1 MQHWTPI
8 TVDDLAQVFDAR
20 ELETLQDAAHE
31 ACVSDILADAVAV
44 VREAIANNPSNT
56 LDADTTTIP
65 RTLRGTALDLIAIRL
80 LKRFALVVTDERR
93 QAADQAQAKLDA
105 IARAEF
111 RVISPD
117 GTIPVPDYMR
127 PEIVA
132 PSPAYGNDGGTWY
145 PTPNA

>member
-20 ELETLQDAAHE
+20 ELDVLSRPDNESVVT
-31 ACVSDILADAVAV
+31 DILADAVAV

-80 LKRFALVVTDERR
+80 LKRFALVVTDERIK
-93 QAADQAQAKLDA
+93 AADQAQARLDA
-105 IARAEF
+105 IARAEY

-117 GTIPVPDYMR
+117 GTMPVPDYMR

>member
-1 MQHWTPI
+1 MQHWIPI
-8 TVDDLAQVFDAR
+8 TVDDLPQVFDER
-20 ELETLQDAAHE
+20 ELDVLSRPDNESVVT
-31 ACVSDILADAVAV
+31 DILADAVAV

-80 LKRFALVVTDERR
+80 LKRFALVVTDERIK
-93 QAADQAQAKLDA
+93 AADQAQARLDA

-111 RVISPD
+111 RVINPD
-117 GTIPVPDYMR
+117 GTMPVPDYMR